1 MTNSMPKVMQEH
13 MPEFMT
19 AIEITK
25 FGNPDVLK
33 PRQIPLP
40 RINDDEL
47 LIKVA
52 AAGVNRPD
60 IMQRTGMYPAPKGAS
75 EIPGLEISG
84 KIIEMGKNVT
94 DWAIGDK
101 ICGLVAGGGYAEYC
115 AVPATQCLPI
125 PKGLDMVEA
134 AALPETFFTVWSNVF
149 DRGALKEGETFMVHG
164 GTSGIGTT
172 AIQMAKAFG
181 ATVIT
186 TSGSDE
192 KASFCAE
199 LGADLS
205 INYKTQDF
213 AEEVKSFTEG
223 KGVNVL
229 LDMVAGDY
237 MKRNFMVMAVE
248 GRIVMIAVLR
258 GPKIKANI
266 LPIMLKRL
274 TFTGSTLRGRETA
287 FKADIAQN
295 LHTKVWPLIEQ
306 GKIKPVISKVFA
318 LKDAASAHAFLESG
332 ENMGKIVLNV
342 SE

>member
-1 MTNSMPKVMQEH
+1 MTK
-13 MPEFMT
+13 FIT

-33 PRQIPLP
+33 PRQISLP
-40 RINDDEL
+40 QIKDNEL
-47 LIKVA
+47 LVKVA

-84 KIIEMGKNVT
+84 EIVEMGPDVSG
-94 DWAIGDK
+94 WAVGDR
-101 ICGLVAGGGYAEYC
+101 ICALVAGGGYAEYC
-115 AVPATQCLPI
+115 SVPAIQCLPI
-125 PKGLDMVEA
+125 PEGLSMVEA
-134 AALPETFFTVWSNVF
+134 ASLPETYFTVWSNVF

-192 KASFCAE
+192 KAAFCTD

-213 AEEVKSFTEG
+213 AEEVKKFTGG

-274 TFTGSTLRGRETA
+274 TFTGSTLRARETV

-295 LHTKVWPLIEQ
+295 LHAKIWPLIEQ

-318 LKDAASAHAFLESG
+318 LKDAAKAHKFLESG
-332 ENMGKIVLNV
+332 KNMGKIVLKV
-342 SE
+342 

>member
-1 MTNSMPKVMQEH
+1 MTN
-13 MPEFMT
+13 FMT

-25 FGNPDVLK
+25 SGDADVLK
-33 PRQIPLP
+33 PRQIQLP
-40 RINDDEL
+40 QIKDDEV

-84 KIIEMGKNVT
+84 GIIEMGPDVSG
-94 DWAIGDK
+94 WAIGDQ

-115 AVPATQCLPI
+115 TIPANQCLPI
-125 PKGLDMVEA
+125 PQGLTLVEA

-149 DRGALKEGETFMVHG
+149 DRGALKAEEIFMVHG
-164 GTSGIGTT
+164 GTSGIGTA

-192 KASFCAE
+192 KAAFCAE

-205 INYKTQDF
+205 INYKSQDF
-213 AEEVKSFTEG
+213 AEEVKKFTGG

-258 GPKIKANI
+258 GPKVKANI

-274 TFTGSTLRGRETA
+274 TFTGSTLRARETA

-295 LHTKVWPLIEQ
+295 LRTKVWPLIEQ
-306 GKIKPVISKVFA
+306 GKIKPIISKVVA
-318 LKDAASAHAFLESG
+318 LKDAAKAHKFLEG
-332 ENMGKIVLNV
+332 GNNMGKIVLKV

>member
-1 MTNSMPKVMQEH
+1 
-13 MPEFMT
+13 MT
-19 AIEITK
+19 AIEITR

-40 RINDDEL
+40 QTKAGDVL
-47 LIKVA
+47 VKVA

-60 IMQRTGMYPAPKGAS
+60 IMQRTGTYPAPKGAS

-84 KIIEMGKNVT
+84 EIIELGPEVSG
-94 DWAIGDK
+94 WAIGDK

-115 AVPATQCLPI
+115 TVPATQCLPV
-125 PKGLDMVEA
+125 PQGLDMIEA

-149 DRGALKEGETFMVHG
+149 DRGALKKGEVFMVHG

-192 KASFCAE
+192 KAAFCAE

-205 INYKTQDF
+205 INYKSQDF
-213 AEEVKSFTEG
+213 AEEVKSFTGG
-223 KGVNVL
+223 KGVDVL
-229 LDMVAGDY
+229 LDMIAGDY

-274 TFTGSTLRGRETA
+274 TFTGSTLRARETE

-295 LHTKVWPLIEQ
+295 LKTNVWPLIEQ
-306 GKIKPVISKVFA
+306 GKIKPVISKIFA
-318 LKDAASAHAFLESG
+318 LKDAAKAHTFLESG
-332 ENMGKIVLNV
+332 KNMGKTILRV
-342 SE
+342 SG

>member
-1 MTNSMPKVMQEH
+1 MTKL
-13 MPEFMT
+13 MT
-19 AIEITK
+19 AIEITS
-25 FGNPDVLK
+25 FGAPDVLK
-33 PRQIPLP
+33 PRQLPVP

-60 IMQRTGMYPAPKGAS
+60 IMQRSGMYPPPKGAS

-84 KIIEMGKNVT
+84 EIIEIGKNTSGWSV
-94 DWAIGDK
+94 GDK

-115 AVPATQCLPI
+115 TILATHCLPV
-125 PKGLDMVEA
+125 PKGMSMEEA
-134 AALPETFFTVWSNVF
+134 ASLPETFFTVWSNVF
-149 DRGALKEGETFMVHG
+149 DRGALKPGETFMVHG
-164 GTSGIGTT
+164 GTSGIGTA
-172 AIQMAKAFG
+172 AIQLAKAFG

-192 KASFCAE
+192 KVDFCTD

-213 AEEVKSFTEG
+213 AEEVKSFTNG

-229 LDMVAGDY
+229 LDMIAGDY

-248 GRIVMIAVLR
+248 GRIVMIAVQR
-258 GPKIKANI
+258 GPKVKANI

-274 TFTGSTLRGRETA
+274 TFTGSTLRGRGAE
-287 FKADIAQN
+287 FKAAITEN
-295 LHTKVWPLIEQ
+295 LKTQVWPLIEQ
-306 GKIKPVISKVFA
+306 GKIKPVMSKVFA
-318 LKDAASAHAFLESG
+318 LKDAADAHRYLDSG
-332 ENMGKIVLNV
+332 KNMGKIVLKV
-342 SE
+342 SI

>member
-1 MTNSMPKVMQEH
+1 MTK
-13 MPEFMT
+13 FMT
-19 AIEITK
+19 AIEITR
-25 FGNPDVLK
+25 FGDAGVLK

-40 RINDDEL
+40 RMKEDEL

-84 KIIEMGKNVT
+84 EIVEMGAKASG
-94 DWAIGDK
+94 WAVGDK

-115 AVPATQCLPI
+115 TVPATQCLPV
-125 PKGLDMVEA
+125 PEGLTMIEA

-149 DRGALKEGETFMVHG
+149 DRGALKAGETFMVHG

-186 TSGSDE
+186 TSGTDE
-192 KASFCAE
+192 KAAFCTE

-205 INYKTQDF
+205 INYKTRDF
-213 AEEVKSFTEG
+213 AEEVKSFTKG

-274 TFTGSTLRGRETA
+274 TFTGSTLRARETA
-287 FKADIAQN
+287 FKADIAQS
-295 LHTKVWPLIEQ
+295 LRAKVWPLIEQ
-306 GKIKPVISKVFA
+306 GKIKLVISKIFA
-318 LKDAASAHAFLESG
+318 LTDAADAHRYLESG
-332 ENMGKIVLNV
+332 RNMGKTVLKV
-342 SE
+342 SG

>member
-1 MTNSMPKVMQEH
+1 MTKSSL
-13 MPEFMT
+13 PEFMT
-19 AIEITK
+19 AMEISK
-25 FGNPDVLK
+25 FGDADVLK
-33 PRQIPLP
+33 PRQLPLP
-40 RINDDEL
+40 KVSEGDL

-84 KIIEMGKNVT
+84 EIVAIGAKVS
-94 DWAIGDK
+94 DWMIGDK

-115 AVPATQCLPI
+115 VVPASQCLPI
-125 PKGLDMVEA
+125 PKAVSMIEA
-134 AALPETFFTVWSNVF
+134 ASLPETFFTVWSNVF
-149 DRGALKEGETFMVHG
+149 DRAALKKGETFMVHG

-186 TSGSDE
+186 TSGSPE
-192 KASFCAE
+192 KQEFCTD

-205 INYKTQDF
+205 INYNTQDF
-213 AEEVKSFTEG
+213 AEEVKNFTKG

-229 LDMVAGDY
+229 LDMIAGDY

-248 GRIVMIAVLR
+248 GRIVMIAVQR
-258 GPKIKANI
+258 GPKIKVNI

-274 TFTGSTLRGRETA
+274 TFTGSTLRAREA
-287 FKADIAQN
+287 SFKADIARN
-295 LHTKVWPLIEQ
+295 LLTKVWPLMEQ
-306 GKIKPVISKVFA
+306 GKIKPIVSKTFA
-318 LKDAASAHAFLESG
+318 LKDAPSAHRYLESG
-332 ENMGKIVLNV
+332 KNMGKIILTMTK
-342 SE
+342 

>member
-1 MTNSMPKVMQEH
+1 
-13 MPEFMT
+13 MT

-25 FGNPDVLK
+25 FGDPDVLK
-33 PRQIPLP
+33 PRQLPLP
-40 RINDDEL
+40 QPKNDEL

-84 KIIEMGKNVT
+84 EIVEMGANVSG
-94 DWAIGDK
+94 WAIGDK

-115 AVPATQCLPI
+115 TVPATQCLPI
-125 PKGLDMVEA
+125 PDGLTMEEA

-149 DRGALKEGETFMVHG
+149 DRGALKEGEIFMVHG
-164 GTSGIGTT
+164 GTSGIGTV

-186 TSGSDE
+186 TSGSPE
-192 KASFCAE
+192 KVDFCTD

-205 INYKTQDF
+205 INYKSQDF
-213 AEEVKSFTEG
+213 AEEVKSFTKG

-258 GPKIKANI
+258 GPKVKANV

-274 TFTGSTLRGRETA
+274 TFTGSTLRARETS
-287 FKADIAQN
+287 FKAAIAKN
-295 LHTKVWPLIEQ
+295 LQTKVWPLIEQ
-306 GKIKPVISKVFA
+306 GKIKPVMSKIFT
-318 LKDAASAHAFLESG
+318 LKDAAHAHKFLESG
-332 ENMGKIVLNV
+332 SNIGKIVLKIA
-342 SE
+342 E

>member
-1 MTNSMPKVMQEH
+1 MTKII
-13 MPEFMT
+13 PEFMT
-19 AIEITK
+19 AIEISR
-25 FGNPDVLK
+25 FGAPDVLK
-33 PRQIPLP
+33 PRQLPLP
-40 RINDDEL
+40 QTKADEL

-52 AAGVNRPD
+52 AAGINRPD
-60 IMQRTGMYPAPKGAS
+60 IMQRTGLYPPPKGAS

-84 KIIEMGKNVT
+84 EIVEMGAKVT
-94 DWAIGDK
+94 GWAIGDK
-101 ICGLVAGGGYAEYC
+101 ICGLVSGGGYAEYC
-115 AVPATQCLPI
+115 TVPARQCLPV
-125 PKGLDMVEA
+125 PQGLSMKEA

-149 DRGALKEGETFMVHG
+149 DRGALKAGETFMVHG

-186 TSGSDE
+186 TSGSPE
-192 KASFCAE
+192 KVAFCTD

-205 INYKTQDF
+205 INYKTRDF
-213 AEEVKSFTEG
+213 AEEVKSYTSG

-266 LPIMLKRL
+266 LPVMLKRL
-274 TFTGSTLRGRETA
+274 TFTGSTLRAREGD
-287 FKADIAQN
+287 FKADIAEN
-295 LHTKVWPLIEQ
+295 LLTKVWPLIEQ
-306 GKIKPVISKVFA
+306 GKIKPVMSKVFA
-318 LKDAASAHAFLESG
+318 LKDAADAHKYLESG
-332 ENMGKIVLNV
+332 RNIGKIVLKV
-342 SE
+342 T

>member
-1 MTNSMPKVMQEH
+1 MPNSISGPFQDPMPAL
-13 MPEFMT
+13 MT
-19 AIEITK
+19 AIEISK
-25 FGNPDVLK
+25 FGEANVLRPVK
-33 PRQIPLP
+33 IPLP
-40 RINDDEL
+40 QGKDDEL

-60 IMQRTGMYPAPKGAS
+60 IMQRTGMYPPPKGAS

-84 KIIEMGKNVT
+84 EVVAMGANVSGYSL
-94 DWAIGDK
+94 GDK
-101 ICGLVAGGGYAEYC
+101 ICALVTGGGYAEYC
-115 AVPATQCLPI
+115 TVPAAHCLPV
-125 PKGLDMVEA
+125 PEGLSMTEA

-149 DRGALKEGETFMVHG
+149 DRGGLSAGETFMVHG
-164 GTSGIGTT
+164 GTSGIGTA

-181 ATVIT
+181 STVIC
-186 TSGSDE
+186 TSGSDK
-192 KASFCAE
+192 KAQFCTE

-213 AEEVKSFTEG
+213 SEEVKTFTQG

-237 MKRNFMVMAVE
+237 MKRNFKVMAVE

-274 TFTGSTLRGRETA
+274 TLTGSTLRGREAA

-295 LHTKVWPLIEQ
+295 LKTKVWPLIEQ
-306 GKIKPVISKVFA
+306 GKIKPVLSKSFPLLNA
-318 LKDAASAHAFLESG
+318 PDAHRYLESG
-332 ENMGKIVLNV
+332 NNMGKIVLTI
-342 SE
+342 S

>member
-1 MTNSMPKVMQEH
+1 MTKSS
-13 MPEFMT
+13 PEFMT

-25 FGNPDVLK
+25 FGSPDVLK

-40 RINDDEL
+40 QINDDEV

-60 IMQRTGMYPAPKGAS
+60 IMQRTGMYPAPKGVTK
-75 EIPGLEISG
+75 IPGLEISG
-84 KIIEMGKNVT
+84 EIIEMGKNVAG
-94 DWAIGDK
+94 WNIGDK

-115 AVPATQCLPI
+115 TVPATQCLPI
-125 PKGLDMVEA
+125 PKGLSMTEA

-192 KASFCAE
+192 KVDFCSE

-205 INYKTQDF
+205 INYKTHDF
-213 AEEVKSFTEG
+213 AEEVKNFTEG

-258 GPKIKANI
+258 GPKVKANI

-274 TFTGSTLRGRETA
+274 TFTGSTLRARETA
-287 FKADIAQN
+287 FKADIARS
-295 LHTKVWPLIEQ
+295 LHEKVWPLIEQ
-306 GKIKPVISKVFA
+306 GKINPVISKVFA
-318 LKDAASAHAFLESG
+318 LKDAADAHAFLESG
-332 ENMGKIVLNV
+332 RNIGKIVLKV
-342 SE
+342 AG